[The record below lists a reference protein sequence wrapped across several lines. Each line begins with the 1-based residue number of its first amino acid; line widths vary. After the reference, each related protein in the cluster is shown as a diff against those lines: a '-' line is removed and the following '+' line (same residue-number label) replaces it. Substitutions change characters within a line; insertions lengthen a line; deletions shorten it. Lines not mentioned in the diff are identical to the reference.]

1 MRFVELTCVQYFF
14 CGGVG
19 EHSECVVFGGRL
31 PSVRRSPFA
40 VGSPWVVV
48 GIREK
53 APRRYRELCVY
64 WKLVLISVGLLG
76 MRGAGHS

>member
-1 MRFVELTCVQYFF
+1 MVIKEDQGCEVCEVDLCLVF

-19 EHSECVVFGGRL
+19 EHSECVVFGGRR

-53 APRRYRELCVY
+53 APEAV
-64 WKLVLISVGLLG
+64 
-76 MRGAGHS
+76 